1 MDSET
6 SRAGPGHIRRR
17 TFLIDRKFQFKWT
30 LIIVTV
36 GVLISA
42 GLGYFIVRLNFENTE
57 LLGLDAR
64 YADEL
69 AEFDA
74 YALYYLIGFVVV
86 MALFLFIW
94 GIFMTHRVA
103 GPIFIISRYLGQ
115 IASGEVPETR
125 PLRRGDELKE
135 FFDTFSSMV
144 EGLRETNLREA
155 ELLSRAS
162 AALKEKGIEEDT
174 VKALDEIIEK
184 KKIWE
189 KIAP

>member
-6 SRAGPGHIRRR
+6 RLADPKRIRRR

-30 LIIVTV
+30 MIIVAV
-36 GVLISA
+36 GVLVSA
-42 GLGYFIVRLNFENTE
+42 GLGYFIVRLNIENTD
-57 LLGLDAR
+57 LLGLDAAFEER
-64 YADEL
+64 I

-74 YALYYLIGFVVV
+74 FALYYLIGFVVV

-115 IASGEVPETR
+115 IASGEVPDPR

-135 FFDTFSSMV
+135 FFDTFSSMLD
-144 EGLRETNLREA
+144 GLRNTNLQEA
-155 ELLSRAS
+155 ELLSKAS
-162 AALKEKGIEEDT
+162 AALKEKGVGDDT
-174 VKALDEIIEK
+174 VVALDELIQK
-184 KKIWE
+184 KKVWE
-189 KIAP
+189 KNPL